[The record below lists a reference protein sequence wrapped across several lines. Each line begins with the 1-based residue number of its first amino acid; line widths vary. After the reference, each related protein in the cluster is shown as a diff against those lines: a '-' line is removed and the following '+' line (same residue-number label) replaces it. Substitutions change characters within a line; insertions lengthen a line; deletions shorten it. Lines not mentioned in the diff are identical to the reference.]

1 MAASKTTDSK
11 SPLSE
16 QSEAH
21 RYSGAD
27 DDFPKLDDNDVWLY
41 QLTLEAF
48 IRRNS
53 GGMGDR
59 QMAMLRTLCAQA
71 RRANYTD
78 GD

>member
-1 MAASKTTDSK
+1 MAASKTTGSK
-11 SPLSE
+11 SILSE

-21 RYSGAD
+21 EYYGAD
-27 DDFPKLDDNDVWLY
+27 DEFPQLDDNDVWLY

-53 GGMGDR
+53 SGMASR
-59 QMAMLRTLCAQA
+59 QMTMLRTLCAQA
-71 RRANYTD
+71 RRKNITD